1 MGFKRKPDGLQSSIK
16 GIIISSLS
24 GENVITPFYF
34 AYEVSWAGL
43 MTVCACQVKPH
54 NLGVTLKYNP
64 LAVLR
69 CSQESVG
76 GAESGLTQTPLR
88 DGYRIYIYGL
98 LH

>member
-1 MGFKRKPDGLQSSIK
+1 MGFKRKPDGLNSSIK
-16 GIIISSLS
+16 GIIISSLN

-34 AYEVSWAGL
+34 AYEVSRAGL
-43 MTVCACQVKPH
+43 MMVCARQVRPH

-64 LAVLR
+64 LAVWR
-69 CSQESVG
+69 CSHESVG

-88 DGYRIYIYGL
+88 DGYRICIYGL